1 MLLLSHGQYFIVAQL
16 HISEADKYTVGY
28 GTVPHLR
35 VGQRPE
41 TNFIKVW
48 FHVQQQA
55 AAGYEINL
63 QDKPVQRSDR

>member
-1 MLLLSHGQYFIVAQL
+1 MLLLSHGQHFIVAQL
-16 HISEADKYTVGY
+16 HIAEADKNTVGH

-41 TNFIKVW
+41 TNFIKVRL
-48 FHVQQQA
+48 HVQQQA

-63 QDKPVQRSDR
+63 QDKPVQRSDP